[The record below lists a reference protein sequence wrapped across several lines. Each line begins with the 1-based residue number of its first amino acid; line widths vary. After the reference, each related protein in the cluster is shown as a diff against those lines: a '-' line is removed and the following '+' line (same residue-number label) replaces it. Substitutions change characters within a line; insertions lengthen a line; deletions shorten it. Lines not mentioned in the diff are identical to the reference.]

1 MSDPAGSVHAMNFSL
16 AEVDVQTNTDG
27 VPLTVHRNGREWI
40 VGAEPLRWYERRQWW
55 KQAQRMPK
63 GHGRVDVQVWRIQ
76 ARLGRN
82 MRSDLV
88 TMELECDATEG
99 RWLMRE
105 PLSVAS

>member
-16 AEVDVQTNTDG
+16 AEVAVQTSPEG

-40 VGAEPLRWYERRQWW
+40 VGAEPVRWYERLEWW
-55 KQAQRMPK
+55 KQSQRMPK

-88 TMELECDATEG
+88 TMELECDAKEG

-105 PLSVAS
+105 PLSVAG

>member
-1 MSDPAGSVHAMNFSL
+1 MNFSL
-16 AEVDVQTNTDG
+16 AEVAVQTNTEG

-55 KQAQRMPK
+55 KQAQRMPR

-82 MRSDLV
+82 MRSELV
-88 TMELECDATEG
+88 TMELECDAAEG

-105 PLSVAS
+105 PLSMAG